1 MAGPG
6 RCEKCKKSTPYEVI
20 FGEIIILE
28 QNAINKNCL

>member
-1 MAGPG
+1 MARPG
-6 RCEKCKKSTPYEVI
+6 RCEKCKKPVFYEVI